1 MLMNWCC
8 ISGYIQFVSFR
19 FLLSFEA
26 LKNLIRNERQRLF
39 SSVYSVELHM
49 VLPRRP
55 YSCIW
60 LLKCILLIW
69 FCCLQL
75 QNYLDL
81 VFLFNLWPIWQNL
94 LLYILLSFYH
104 LLICQWNLD
113 IVFLHMPL
121 QIHVTCLFPFE
132 CNQSGRISIFVVIS
146 SHLQNLNMLLS
157 TFPCSFCCQL
167 VQFPNLGATKRQ
179 DFQLVDRKEKVHW
192 LVDVLALKRNWCS
205 TREEF
210 IISTYKYL

>member
-39 SSVYSVELHM
+39 GSVYSVELHM

-55 YSCIW
+55 YSCTW
-60 LLKCILLIW
+60 LLKFTLLIW
-69 FCCLQL
+69 FRCLQL
-75 QNYLDL
+75 QNYPDL
-81 VFLFNLWPIWQNL
+81 VILFNLWPIWQNL
-94 LLYILLSFYH
+94 SQYILLSFYH
-104 LLICQWNLD
+104 LLSWELVGITLICQWNLD
-113 IVFLHMPL
+113 IGLLHMPL

-146 SHLQNLNMLLS
+146 SHL
-157 TFPCSFCCQL
+157 
-167 VQFPNLGATKRQ
+167 PNL
-179 DFQLVDRKEKVHW
+179 KVSYQNGRG
-192 LVDVLALKRNWCS
+192 D
-205 TREEF
+205 
-210 IISTYKYL
+210 